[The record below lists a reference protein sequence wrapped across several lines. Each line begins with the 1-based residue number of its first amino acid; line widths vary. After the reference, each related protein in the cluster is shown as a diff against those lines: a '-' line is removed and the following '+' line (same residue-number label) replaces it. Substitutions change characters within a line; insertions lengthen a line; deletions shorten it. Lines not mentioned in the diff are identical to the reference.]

1 MKKNIRGEIAT
12 VLAVG
17 ALVIL
22 GAASLVNSLFINKR
36 QTVKTKAQGL
46 YTCYKGG
53 QPVEQCQSF
62 DKCDVDGRCNPACCK
77 VDSQCPNGQKCDI
90 PNGYCVSGKSCN
102 PQTSKKLTCV
112 SGQCVWQPCSGND
125 CNVNTCTSHAQCQ
138 NQVNPTPTPVS
149 GGGGQ
154 TQAGCF
160 YLTADLE
167 VRNEGAKKAFYAW
180 VTFYSQ
186 RGGDIKLEYNGI
198 HVAGWNRFSG
208 GSFTYSPQWT
218 QPFTHD
224 YESGIAALNPGQT
237 MPFTYRGMH
246 SGCSPQDFTLSCS
259 IKVDGAGNPSV
270 SGSGCRCRNCGQQ
283 QSPQVPTP
291 TPLPTRMPPGAY
303 STPTPTQSLRCEC
316 IDGRWNNF
324 CDSLWVGRPCGST
337 PTPTPTPLP
346 TRMPPGAYSN
356 PTPTSTPISTPTPT
370 PTPIPTL
377 TPIPTP
383 TPTPVCNVADTR
395 YCIDWGVD
403 EEKRNGQSSFPWC
416 QLPDERWVYLVD
428 TRIYDEGCHY
438 IAAQSNEIEALEGVR
453 KVERKNGGQKENY
466 SCLYNINGKD
476 CNSGGSWDQSCD
488 KLCDLLPSYNITIKI
503 DKKYFIDFFPLDSYE
518 SPTGVIFSGNIL
530 EKDFKFDLDV
540 SSNNNSVS
548 LGQLKRDGYE
558 FKLPFETSKLTQY
571 FDSSNLLLLQQF
583 KSEITRTKSGATQNF
598 STIILNNLVLDPEN
612 LSLVILCN
620 E

>member
-291 TPLPTRMPPGAY
+291 SPTPTFTPLPTSVPYFISPL
-303 STPTPTQSLRCEC
+303 TP
-316 IDGRWNNF
+316 I
-324 CDSLWVGRPCGST
+324 
-337 PTPTPTPLP
+337 PTPTPLP

-356 PTPTSTPISTPTPT
+356 PTPTPT

-377 TPIPTP
+377 TPISTP
-383 TPTPVCNVADTR
+383 TPTPVCDVADTR
-395 YCIDWGVD
+395 YCIDWGI
-403 EEKRNGQSSFPWC
+403 EEKKRNGQTSFPWC
-416 QLPDERWVYLVD
+416 QLPDGRWVYLVQ
-428 TRIYDEGCHY
+428 TSKYDEKCHY
-438 IAAQSNEIEALEGVR
+438 FTAQDIEIEALEGIR
-453 KVERKNGGQKENY
+453 KVKRTNGGKEKNY
-466 SCLYNINGKD
+466 SCLYNINEKD

-503 DKKYFIDFFPLDSYE
+503 KEDYFKELFPAESYE
-518 SPTGVIFSGNIL
+518 SPTSLIVEGKILAKGFNFIININSDYNYL
-530 EKDFKFDLDV
+530 QTLK
-540 SSNNNSVS
+540 NN
-548 LGQLKRDGYE
+548 GYE
-558 FKLPFETSKLTQY
+558 FSLSLDT
-571 FDSSNLLLLQQF
+571 DSLMKHFNS
-583 KSEITRTKSGATQNF
+583 TF
-598 STIILNNLVLDPEN
+598 STFSLGLTAIRTSSGKTDEIKSPSSGEYYFYLDSKD
-612 LSLVILCN
+612 LSVVIL
-620 E
+620 

>member
-237 MPFTYRGMH
+237 MPFAYRGMH

-259 IKVDGAGNPSV
+259 IKVDEAGNPSV

-283 QSPQVPTP
+283 QSPQV
-291 TPLPTRMPPGAY
+291 
-303 STPTPTQSLRCEC
+303 S
-316 IDGRWNNF
+316 
-324 CDSLWVGRPCGST
+324 
-337 PTPTPTPLP
+337 TPTPTPLP
-346 TRMPPGAYSN
+346 TRMPPGAYS
-356 PTPTSTPISTPTPT
+356 TPT

-403 EEKRNGQSSFPWC
+403 EEKRNGQTSFPWC
-416 QLPDERWVYLVD
+416 QLPDGRWGYLVQTD
-428 TRIYDEGCHY
+428 SYVEGCHY
-438 IAAQSNEIEALEGVR
+438 ITTQGIEIKTLEGVR
-453 KVERKNGGQKENY
+453 KLERKNGGREKNY
-466 SCLYNINGKD
+466 SCIYTIEGKN
-476 CNSGGSWDQSCD
+476 CNSDGSWNAKCNRVC
-488 KLCDLLPSYNITIKI
+488 KLPDYYNITIKI
-503 DKKYFIDFFPLDSYE
+503 DKECFNEFFPAESYE
-518 SPTGVIFSGNIL
+518 IPTGVIFSGNIL
-530 EKDFKFDLDV
+530 GKDF
-540 SSNNNSVS
+540 NSIINVGNDS
-548 LGQLKRDGYE
+548 VFLGELKKNGYE
-558 FKLPFETSKLTQY
+558 FPLPLETSKLTQY
-571 FDSSNLLLLQQF
+571 FDDRYNIDGFLHIDLLKNSQF
-583 KSEITRTKSGATQNF
+583 DFEITRTKSGETQKL
-598 STIILNNLVLDPEN
+598 STPIILNNLVLNHND
-612 LSLVILCN
+612 LSLIILCN